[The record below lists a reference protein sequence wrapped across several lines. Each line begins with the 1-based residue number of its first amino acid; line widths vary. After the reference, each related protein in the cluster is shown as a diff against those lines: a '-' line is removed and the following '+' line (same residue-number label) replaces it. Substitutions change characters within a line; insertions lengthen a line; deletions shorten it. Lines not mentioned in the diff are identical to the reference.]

1 MYLKH
6 EADNCRPLTLL
17 DNHKCFGCS
26 LENVSGLK
34 MKFFTNDKSLFS
46 WISVPDHL
54 CGWDKLVHGGV
65 ISTILDEIMSWSAIH
80 LLKRITVTK
89 SMTIDFIKPVFI
101 SRELKAEGK
110 VLEVRKKREAKM
122 EGFIYGKDGELC
134 AKSIGTM
141 ALLTPALAKRLG
153 IMDDDDLKGF
163 EPFLI

>member
-1 MYLKH
+1 MKKQGNYKQLP
-6 EADNCRPLTLL
+6 NRGG
-17 DNHKCFGCS
+17 NNKCFGCS
-26 LENVSGLK
+26 PYNPSGLQ
-34 MKFFTNDKSLFS
+34 MKFFINEDSVFS
-46 WISVPDHL
+46 PITVPGHL
-54 CGWDKLVHGGV
+54 CGWNKLVHGGV

-80 LLKRITVTK
+80 LLKSITVTK

-101 SRELKAEGK
+101 SRELNVEGK
-110 VLEVRKKREAKM
+110 VLEVSKKREAKM
-122 EGFIYGKDGELC
+122 EGFIYDKDGELY